1 MQIALTE
8 GAIRFTRAVE
18 KLGAGS
24 SRILLAVS
32 GGPDSLAM
40 LVLAHAVLPN
50 RIAVAT
56 VNHGLRPEGRAEAEY
71 VAGLCAGR
79 SLPHSILSPD
89 RPITGN
95 IQSSARTARYEL
107 LQRAADQ
114 SGCAFIATAHHAD
127 DQLET
132 LLMRLARGS
141 GIDGLSGIRP
151 RNGNIIRPLLEF
163 SKLELEKICRL
174 EGIDAVCDPSNDDV
188 EFDRVAVRQW
198 LAAAPK
204 LFGVSRANQTA
215 SALQDA
221 GAALSWMTDQ
231 LVTTRLGRIANEIQ
245 CDASFLPIELQR
257 RLTLAALAM
266 IDPELMPRGETIT
279 RLIENLTGGGTSTV
293 GNILCKGGAIWR
305 FSKAPPRRTS

>member
-8 GAIRFTRAVE
+8 EAIRFTRAVE

-40 LVLAHAVLPN
+40 LLLAFAVMPN

-56 VNHGLRPEGRAEAEY
+56 VDHGLRPEGRAEAEY
-71 VAGLCAGR
+71 VGDLCAKR
-79 SLPHSILSPD
+79 NLPHSILTPEQ
-89 RPITGN
+89 PIVGN
-95 IQSSARTARYEL
+95 IQSSARTARYKL
-107 LQRAADQ
+107 LQQSADR
-114 SGCAFIATAHHAD
+114 SGCAYIATAHHAD

-163 SKLELEKICRL
+163 SKLELEKICQI
-174 EGIDAVCDPSNDDV
+174 EGIDAVRDPSNDDV
-188 EFDRVAVRQW
+188 EFDRVAVRHW
-198 LAAAPK
+198 LAAAPR
-204 LFGVSRANQTA
+204 LLDVSRANQTA

-231 LVTTRLGRIANEIQ
+231 LVATRLNRIANEIQ

-257 RLTLAALAM
+257 RLALAALAM
-266 IDPELMPRGETIT
+266 IDPDLLPRGETIT
-279 RLIENLTGGGTSTV
+279 RLIEDLTAGGTSTV

-305 FSKAPPRRTS
+305 FSNAPPRRTG